1 MANPFENQKGR
12 YRPLRLV
19 YSGQYAKLWK
29 MRDTR
34 EDVDVGLKVLLPS
47 AMRDRKQRALLRH
60 EFELGSTL
68 DFPGLVPAY
77 EWGKEEGCYY
87 YTMEWFPAPSVKGL
101 VLLGYE
107 TYAPV
112 LPTLIPMLF
121 EPLLSLAKAG
131 YVHRDVKPD
140 NYLFSPEKGIRLID
154 YALVQKRG
162 GWWRRLLPKGKVT
175 QGTATYMSPEQIRKD
190 PLDERADLYCLG
202 GTIVELRKSPAIDAI
217 GGIIEWDPE
226 LKRYILLDAIPG
238 WQMIETRD
246 CVVIDTEDYGLVA
259 ILPIGMSQVCSCNWE
274 EGLTVGSKVE
284 KGDPMGYFLFGGS
297 DIVMVFQ
304 SCVNVDFLCEAE
316 GTGYA
321 HIMMGQAYAN
331 LTSR

>member
-77 EWGKEEGCYY
+77 EWGKEQGCYY

-175 QGTATYMSPEQIRKD
+175 QGTATYMSPEQIRKE

-202 GTIVELRKSPAIDAI
+202 GTIVELLTGMPPFSGTSLGDLLGKHLSGVIPPILSKNKNVTEEFNQFVRSLLAP
-217 GGIIEWDPE
+217 
-226 LKRYILLDAIPG
+226 KR
-238 WQMIETRD
+238 
-246 CVVIDTEDYGLVA
+246 EDRPRTVA
-259 ILPIGMSQVCSCNWE
+259 
-274 EGLTVGSKVE
+274 
-284 KGDPMGYFLFGGS
+284 D
-297 DIVMVFQ
+297 
-304 SCVNVDFLCEAE
+304 
-316 GTGYA
+316 
-321 HIMMGQAYAN
+321 AYAAVKRMKLFVN
-331 LTSR
+331 PPKPV